1 MKRNI
6 EDNCL
11 VDQFKDSEY
20 IYITVWKESG
30 VFKLY
35 ANDIVTAESTDKH
48 AIQIE
53 GHRIKKILNKQSD
66 VKVRSN
72 LH

>member
-11 VDQFKDSEY
+11 VDQLKDLEY
-20 IYITVWKESG
+20 IYITIWKESG
-30 VFKLY
+30 LFKLY
-35 ANDIVTAESTDKH
+35 ANDIVIAESSDKH

-53 GHRIKKILNKQSD
+53 GPRIIKILNKQSD
-66 VKVRSN
+66 LKIRTN